1 MAGLHRQSE
10 NGWRIRGTAW
20 LLLLIFLLP
29 FAQMAYGATAD
40 PEAGL
45 LACCRSHGKHKC
57 LLRSSL
63 TAHSDADKHAIVRVP
78 QLSEKCPC
86 TPVNPSSTNISHAGL
101 PEVQRLT
108 WNKDAA
114 AFLHARRAVQ
124 RSDLRTRANP
134 KRGPPS
140 SSIVA

>member
-1 MAGLHRQSE
+1 VARLHTQSE
-10 NGWRIRGTAW
+10 NGWRIRGAAW
-20 LLLLIFLLP
+20 LLLLGLLLP

-57 LLRSSL
+57 LLRSSR
-63 TAHSDADKHAIVRVP
+63 TSSADANKQATVRVP
-78 QLSEKCPC
+78 QISEKCPC
-86 TPVNPSSTNISHAGL
+86 TPVNPSSTNTSHAGL
-101 PEVQRLT
+101 PEAQRLN
-108 WNKDAA
+108 WNKDAT
-114 AFLHARRAVQ
+114 AFLHAGRASQ
-124 RSDLRTRANP
+124 RSESRTRANP